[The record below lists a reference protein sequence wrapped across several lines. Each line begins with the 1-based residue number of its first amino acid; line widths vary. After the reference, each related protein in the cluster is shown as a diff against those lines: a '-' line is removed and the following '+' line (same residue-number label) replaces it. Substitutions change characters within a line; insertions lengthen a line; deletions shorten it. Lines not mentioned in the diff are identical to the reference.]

1 MEVLFVIWE
10 GEAVATS
17 DAARAEA
24 VSLMGAYVFDLLGK
38 GKLKGGAPLR
48 PASEA
53 VTVRAKEGK
62 PLVVDGPYAET
73 KDVIGGYFVVEVG
86 SSPDTALELVDDLI
100 SGDLARYPLAWATRA
115 DMRRRL
121 GRHQDSAADYRRAAA
136 LTGNG
141 AERRFLTSRAER
153 CERGTDQEVG

>member
-17 DAARAEA
+17 DAARADA
-24 VSLMGAYVFDLLGK
+24 VSLMGAYVFDLLGME
-38 GKLKGGAPLR
+38 KLKGGAPLR

-73 KDVIGGYFVVEVG
+73 KDVIGGFFVVEVG
-86 SSPDTALELVDDLI
+86 SMEEATE
-100 SGDLARYPLAWATRA
+100 LARSCPAASYGGVELRA
-115 DMRRRL
+115 IVPM
-121 GRHQDSAADYRRAAA
+121 G
-136 LTGNG
+136 
-141 AERRFLTSRAER
+141 
-153 CERGTDQEVG
+153 

>member
-1 MEVLFVIWE
+1 MSSTCS
-10 GEAVATS
+10 G
-17 DAARAEA
+17 R
-24 VSLMGAYVFDLLGK
+24 

-86 SSPDTALELVDDLI
+86 SMEEATE
-100 SGDLARYPLAWATRA
+100 LARSCPAASYGAVELRA
-115 DMRRRL
+115 IVPM
-121 GRHQDSAADYRRAAA
+121 G
-136 LTGNG
+136 
-141 AERRFLTSRAER
+141 
-153 CERGTDQEVG
+153 

>member
-17 DAARAEA
+17 DAARDEA
-24 VSLMGAYVFDLLGK
+24 VSLMGAYVFDLLEK

-48 PASEA
+48 PAREA
-53 VTVRAKEGK
+53 VTVRATDDK

-86 SSPDTALELVDDLI
+86 SMEEAIE
-100 SGDLARYPLAWATRA
+100 LARSCPAASYGGVELRA
-115 DMRRRL
+115 IVPM
-121 GRHQDSAADYRRAAA
+121 G
-136 LTGNG
+136 
-141 AERRFLTSRAER
+141 
-153 CERGTDQEVG
+153 